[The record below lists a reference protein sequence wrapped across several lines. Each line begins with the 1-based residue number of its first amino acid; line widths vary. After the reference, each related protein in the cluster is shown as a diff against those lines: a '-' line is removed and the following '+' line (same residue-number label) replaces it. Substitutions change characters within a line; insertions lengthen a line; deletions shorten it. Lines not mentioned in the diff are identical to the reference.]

1 MLVRCMIAAALVW
14 AGCTFD
20 SNSADDTTDP
30 GPVGVRGQ
38 VVDFQTAAPV
48 VATDLT
54 ITGVAPL
61 PTVDRQGASFTL
73 TNVPPNAEFSMLAV
87 AAGHRSTLSQVVVA
101 TDDLDGIKL
110 PVVAETFVTGLA
122 SAFGVVP
129 SSSKGIVLLHLLDAD
144 GKPLAGVAATDFT
157 IAGTGGP
164 RFLDPNMMAATAATA
179 SSSSGWAVFFDVPAG
194 LAGLSQGL
202 NATTTIDMPTLP
214 VAAGVVT
221 VADGKVTVG
230 APKLPSHVSFSAQVV
245 PIFSVRGCTQCHA
258 ANGPGK
264 QQGNLMLNGGD
275 ASVYKNLVTDR
286 PGIRVNLAMPEKSL
300 VLTMPSPEIP
310 PDGHPTNVF
319 TGPRDADYLK
329 ILVWI
334 REGAL
339 QN

>member
-1 MLVRCMIAAALVW
+1 MLARCMISAALVW

-30 GPVGVRGQ
+30 GPVAVRGQ
-38 VVDFQTAAPV
+38 VVDFQTGAPV
-48 VATDLT
+48 VTTDLT
-54 ITGVAPL
+54 ISGIAPL

-73 TNVPPNAEFSMLAV
+73 TDVAPNAEFSMLAV
-87 AAGHRSTLSQVVVA
+87 AAGYRSTLSQVVVA
-101 TDDLDGIKL
+101 TDDLAGIKV
-110 PVVAETFVTGLA
+110 PVVNETFVTGLA
-122 SAFGVVP
+122 SGFSVAP

-157 IAGTGGP
+157 IAGTSGP
-164 RFLDPNMMAATAATA
+164 RFLDPNMVAAKTATA

-202 NATTTIDMPTLP
+202 SATTTIDMPILP
-214 VAAGVVT
+214 VAAGVIT
-221 VADGKVTVG
+221 IADGKVTVG
-230 APKLPSHVSFSAQVV
+230 APVLPTHVSFSAKVV
-245 PIFSVRGCTQCHA
+245 PIFSARGCTQCHA

-275 ASVYKNLVTDR
+275 SSVYKNLVTDR

-300 VLTMPSPEIP
+300 VLTMPSPEVP
-310 PDGHPTNVF
+310 ADGHPTIVF